1 MPCGPSFVPPFL
13 QSPKTL
19 AMVAGH
25 VHSYER
31 YTRAGKTF
39 LVTGGGGPRMRLATG
54 GRRRHD
60 DDCFAGPPL
69 RGFHFLL
76 LTLGPSGLRIE
87 MQELQQPQQVF
98 ETLDDFS
105 LLWASPILVGGS

>member
-1 MPCGPSFVPPFL
+1 
-13 QSPKTL
+13 
-19 AMVAGH
+19 MVAGH

-54 GRRRHD
+54 RRQRHG

-76 LTLGPSGLRIE
+76 LTLLPSGLRIE
-87 MQELQQPQQVF
+87 MQGLQQLQQVF
-98 ETLDDFS
+98 ETLDCVI
-105 LLWASPILVGGS
+105 LPWASQTPAGDP